1 MATKT
6 KAGIVKGTSA
16 LVKKSTVV
24 DQNGIAPSM
33 TNPCYTVT
41 INTGKETY
49 NITPIVTSLSIDQ
62 NENEIAKKATI
73 KLFNTKHGNSWFTGI
88 FNVRDSVY
96 IYANIGDGP
105 VEVFRGYIW
114 DRPYSSKDEKILT
127 LVCYD
132 RLIYFQESE
141 DCKFFTAGK
150 TTSAVC
156 SSLCSD
162 WGVTLKFNY
171 TSITHPKL
179 PLRGKLSD
187 IFLTDILA
195 EVKKSTGKEAVMY
208 CDKGTVY
215 IDEFGQNK
223 TIYKLRSKENVIN
236 TQSSISMSGV
246 VTQISITGKTDDDER
261 TPIEAVVKGKT
272 DKYGTI
278 QRLHDKDEDTTLA
291 DAKKEAQEVIDEEGE
306 PQRTYTVKAIDI
318 PFMKKG
324 DRVDVSAGDMT
335 ENYFVTSISHDG
347 KNKTMTV
354 EMKYAPPLAKANTS
368 ASPVSSIS
376 PSNKAVSS
384 NGVKKAGD
392 ALKLSNCP
400 LYADSYT
407 SKVSNRITGTYYL
420 YDGVLKQN
428 RYRITN
434 KAANVGKKP
443 IGSYVTGWI
452 DASKAK

>member
-1 MATKT
+1 MASLQSNNILGASVIAGNAI
-6 KAGIVKGTSA
+6 KAS
-16 LVKKSTVV
+16 L
-24 DQNGIAPSM
+24 

-41 INTGKETY
+41 VNAGNETY
-49 NITPIVTSLSIDQ
+49 NITPIITSLSIDQ

-73 KLFNTKHGNSWFTGI
+73 KLFNTKHGTSWFTGI
-88 FNVRDSVY
+88 LNVRDSVY
-96 IYANIGDGP
+96 IYANTGDGP

-141 DCKFFTAGK
+141 DCKFFAAGK
-150 TTSAVC
+150 STSAIC

-162 WGVTLKFNY
+162 WGIPLQFNY

-195 EVKKSTGKEAVMY
+195 EVKKSTGKESVMY

-278 QRLHDKDEDTTLA
+278 QRLQDKDEDTTLA

-306 PQRTYTVKAIDI
+306 PKRTYTVKAIDI

-324 DRVDVSAGDMT
+324 DRVDVDAGDMT
-335 ENYFVTSISHDG
+335 KSYFVTSISHDG
-347 KNKTMTV
+347 LNKTMTV
-354 EMKYAPPLAKANTS
+354 EMKDAPPLEKTNN
-368 ASPVSSIS
+368 SS
-376 PSNKAVSS
+376 SS
-384 NGVKKAGD
+384 NQSNQASSSNISKNAGY
-392 ALKLSNCP
+392 ALNLSNCP
-400 LYADSYT
+400 LYVDSYT

-420 YDGVLKQN
+420 YDGENKRD

-434 KAANVGKKP
+434 KAENVGKTP
-443 IGSYVTGWI
+443 VGSYVVGWI
-452 DASKAK
+452 DASYVK